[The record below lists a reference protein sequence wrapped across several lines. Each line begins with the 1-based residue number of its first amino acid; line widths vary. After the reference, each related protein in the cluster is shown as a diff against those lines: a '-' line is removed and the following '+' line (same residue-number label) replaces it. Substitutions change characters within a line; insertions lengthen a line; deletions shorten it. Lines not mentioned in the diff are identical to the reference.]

1 MVSLFNE
8 SSAPFIP
15 QEEQLS
21 QKTPEGY
28 TADIKEN
35 KRAKKL
41 DRGKFEKVR
50 MVEKVPTRKG

>member
-1 MVSLFNE
+1 M
-8 SSAPFIP
+8 
-15 QEEQLS
+15 S
-21 QKTPEGY
+21 QKPPEDC